1 MEDFMLDVVVLL
13 GAYTGGGGTEAKKFK
28 TQLEGFDA
36 VLTTS
41 QSNALFDVE
50 EPKFSRR
57 PKKLP
62 SKCSNTSAQAPL
74 SLAHPKLTSCL

>member
-1 MEDFMLDVVVLL
+1 VEDFMLDVVVLL
-13 GAYTGGGGTEAKKFK
+13 GAYTGGGTEAKKFK
-28 TQLEGFDA
+28 TQPEGFDA
-36 VLTTS
+36 VLTTC

-50 EPKFSRR
+50 EPKFRRR

>member
-13 GAYTGGGGTEAKKFK
+13 GAYTGGTEAKKFK

-36 VLTTS
+36 VLTTC

-50 EPKFSRR
+50 EPKFRRR